1 MKAVCNRIFELLK
14 QQGKTQKEFSS
25 FTGIKESAISQWKV
39 DNTNPKVEC
48 LPIIAEF
55 LSVSIDYLLGAD
67 TNTFEIQKAFSKL
80 NLDEQKSVLQNLYN
94 QFPQLKK

>member
-1 MKAVCNRIFELLK
+1 MKDVCKRIFELLK

-55 LSVSIDYLLGAD
+55 LRVSIDFLLGSD

-80 NLDEQKSVLQNLYN
+80 SPDEQQAVLQNLYN
-94 QFPQLKK
+94 QFPTIK